1 MATEGFISVE
11 ELKQRLQA
19 DDSLF
24 KEALIANGFSPL
36 TVLNDKQAQ
45 LVTFYY
51 RYVDVMAKATSEAS
65 SFKYTDGEE
74 SVDKSSVS
82 KNYRDLAQHYY
93 ELWRSKRA
101 EYDGTGS
108 SFRIAKRVDRP

>member
-19 DDSLF
+19 DELRFDETL
-24 KEALIANGFSPL
+24 LANSFSSL

-51 RYVDVMAKATSEAS
+51 RYVDLMAKATTEAS

-74 SVDKSSVS
+74 SVDKSNVS

-93 ELWRSKRA
+93 DLWSSERA
-101 EYDGTGS
+101 EYDGSGS
-108 SFRIAKRVDRP
+108 NFRIAKRVDRP

>member
-1 MATEGFISVE
+1 M
-11 ELKQRLQA
+11 QA

-24 KEALIANGFSPL
+24 KEALIANDFSPL

-51 RYVDVMAKATSEAS
+51 RYVDLMAKATSEAS

>member
-19 DDSLF
+19 DELLF
-24 KEALIANGFSPL
+24 DETLLANSFSSL

-51 RYVDVMAKATSEAS
+51 RYVDSMAKATIEAA

-74 SVDKSSVS
+74 SVDKSNVS
-82 KNYRDLAQHYY
+82 KNYRDLAKHYY
-93 ELWRSKRA
+93 DLWSSKRA
-101 EYDGTGS
+101 EYDDTGS
-108 SFRIAKRVDRP
+108 NFRIAKRVDRP

>member
-1 MATEGFISVE
+1 M
-11 ELKQRLQA
+11 QA

-24 KEALIANGFSPL
+24 EEALIANGFSPL

-51 RYVDVMAKATSEAS
+51 RYVDLMAKATSEAS

-93 ELWRSKRA
+93 ELWRSKRV
-101 EYDGTGS
+101 EYDSTGS